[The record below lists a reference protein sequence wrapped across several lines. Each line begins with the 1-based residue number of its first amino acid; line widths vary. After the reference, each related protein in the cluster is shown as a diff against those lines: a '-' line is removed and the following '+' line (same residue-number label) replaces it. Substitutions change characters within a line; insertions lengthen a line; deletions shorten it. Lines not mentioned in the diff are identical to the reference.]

1 MATTAPGRDAPA
13 EETESQRLTRNLHE
27 LLNEIRVAMPGVQV
41 LFAFLLAVPFQARF
55 ADVTSFQRTVYFA
68 TLVCAG
74 IATACFI
81 APTAY
86 HRILFRQGE
95 KSNLVFLASRLAIAG
110 LVALSFAMALAVI
123 LIADVLYGAPA
134 TVITGVG
141 VTAVFAGLW
150 FVLPLSRR

>member
-1 MATTAPGRDAPA
+1 MAATARERDAGD
-13 EETESQRLTRNLHE
+13 ETESQRLTRNLHE
-27 LLNEIRVAMPGVQV
+27 LLTEIRVAMPGVQV

-55 ADVTSFQRTVYFA
+55 ADVTDFQRTVYFA
-68 TLVCAG
+68 TFVCAG
-74 IATACFI
+74 VATACFI

-110 LVALSFAMALAVI
+110 LVALACAMALAVI
-123 LIADVLYGAPA
+123 LIADVLYGPPV
-134 TVITGVG
+134 TVITGAGMAV
-141 VTAVFAGLW
+141 VFAGLW

>member
-1 MATTAPGRDAPA
+1 MAVTTPPRPA
-13 EETESQRLTRNLHE
+13 GEETESQRLTRNLHE

-55 ADVTSFQRTVYFA
+55 ADVTGFQRSVYFA
-68 TLVCAG
+68 TLLCAG
-74 IATACFI
+74 VATACFI

-95 KSNLVFLASRLAIAG
+95 KSNLVFLAGRLVIAG
-110 LVALSFAMALAVI
+110 LIALALAMALAVI
-123 LIADVLYGAPA
+123 LIADVIFGPVA
-134 TVITGVG
+134 TVVTGVG
-141 VTAVFAGLW
+141 VTVVFAGLW